1 MSPVE
6 QSLPQPPLRGVR
18 LAIDVGAARVGVAAS
33 DPDGILATPVE
44 TVQRSESDP
53 APALD
58 RVTAIVQEREP
69 LRIYIGLPRTLKGKE
84 GPAATAA
91 RDFAT
96 ALAQRVNVA
105 IYLVDE
111 RLTTVVAHQAL
122 HSSGRKMKSH
132 RSVIDQQAAV
142 EILQHSLDVEK
153 STGRVPGI
161 VVTAQHEDDDE
172 TEAQGR

>member
-1 MSPVE
+1 MTVDI
-6 QSLPQPPLRGVR
+6 QPRGPR
-18 LAIDVGAARVGVAAS
+18 LAIDVGAARVGVAIS

-44 TVQRSESDP
+44 TVQRDEANP
-53 APALD
+53 EPALA
-58 RVTAIVQEREP
+58 RVAEIIHEQEP

-96 ALAQRVNVA
+96 ALSQRVNVT
-105 IYLVDE
+105 ILLVDE

-132 RSVIDQQAAV
+132 RAVIDQQAAV

-161 VVTAQHEDDDE
+161 AVSKQLDDDDE
-172 TEAQGR
+172 TEARGQ